1 MWFELEWIYDIY
13 FMKLAKRL
21 CFFVCQSFLCNAKHT
36 KSHVFRTDEKKTAY
50 NWKIDI
56 YRKKISKSIRERERE
71 EGWGE
76 KESEKGMEGAA

>member
-1 MWFELEWIYDIY
+1 MTYISWIYAFSFVNRLYVTQNTQKVMY
-13 FMKLAKRL
+13 FVLMK
-21 CFFVCQSFLCNAKHT
+21 
-36 KSHVFRTDEKKTAY
+36 KKTAY

-56 YRKKISKSIRERERE
+56 YRKKISKSIRARERE